1 MANRTNSPLLGY
13 NTNVK
18 HAGHLFHIQTEDS
31 GIEHPH
37 VITHLFTSGTIL
49 ATKKSSYADLVGAED
64 WEERVRQMMKDQ
76 HKAMFVDLREGTHD
90 AIAARIL
97 GVPVGSTAPD
107 GGTVEQVA
115 EAGVE
120 VEPDAIV
127 QGDDA
132 RPTLAEIAN
141 AAGVRLIAPAAMAGG
156 HHVSQRA
163 QEEEAPRGR
172 SIFETPDTAGSFG
185 ESLISDKSLD
195 EVILTYL
202 TDELD
207 E

>member
-1 MANRTNSPLLGY
+1 MGNRTNSPLLGY

-31 GIEHPH
+31 GMEHPH

-49 ATKKSSYADLVGAED
+49 ATKKSSYAELVGAQD

-76 HKAMFVDLREGTHD
+76 HTAMFVDLREGTHD

-107 GGTVEQVA
+107 GSTVVETRKPGE
-115 EAGVE
+115 EA
-120 VEPDAIV
+120 EPDAV
-127 QGDDA
+127 LQDGDA
-132 RPTLAEIAN
+132 RPTIIEIAS
-141 AAGVRLIAPAAMAGG
+141 AAGVRVIAPAAMTDGEAP
-156 HHVSQRA
+156 HRA
-163 QEEEAPRGR
+163 QEALAPRGR
-172 SIFETPDTAGSFG
+172 SIFDAPGAAGSFG
-185 ESLISDKSLD
+185 ENLISDKSLD

>member
-1 MANRTNSPLLGY
+1 MGNRTNSPLLGY

-31 GIEHPH
+31 GIDHPH

-49 ATKKSSYADLVGAED
+49 ATKKSSYAELVGAQD

-76 HKAMFVDLREGTHD
+76 HKSMFVELRDGTHD

-97 GVPVGSTAPD
+97 GITVGSAAPD
-107 GGTVEQVA
+107 GSTVA
-115 EAGVE
+115 EAQKPAE
-120 VEPDAIV
+120 AAEPDAV
-127 QGDDA
+127 LQEEDA
-132 RPTLAEIAN
+132 RPTIAEIAN
-141 AAGVRLIAPAAMAGG
+141 AAGVRMIAPAVMTLGEAP
-156 HHVSQRA
+156 HHAPAA
-163 QEEEAPRGR
+163 QTPRGR